1 MQQLIE
7 LLTIHDMK
15 NFNGNFSLGSNSLQL
30 PLHRGR
36 DELAPPLLRGGREG
50 FKSVAAY
57 GKTKIKRIKPC

>member
-1 MQQLIE
+1 
-7 LLTIHDMK
+7 MK